1 LTRVPFEYALLRY
14 QHSAAAGELINVGIV
29 AFSPTEAKLVSKFP
43 VRVGRVSKVFSG
55 LSPAAFKATLLTTR
69 EAAFSLA
76 RNLASH
82 KGGLFE
88 SSPPC
93 LEELLG
99 KILPLDNNCFRW
111 SNVRPGLCG
120 DVDKRLEQLACELLG
135 AKMTSAERKP
145 KSKKR
150 SRNDF
155 QAQVQGWLMEAGL
168 AEVVKAEEVDG
179 ETDHYTFPFCWVNG
193 KKNVLDVLSLEVDS
207 VEDMSQ
213 RAFAWRGRMDDL
225 SKKGLEL
232 AIHSVVTKPG
242 STAEQDATVGYQQAV
257 KVLQKS
263 PMVKTVRSEEHF
275 DEIIEMIKRDVSH
288 S

>member
-1 LTRVPFEYALLRY
+1 MTRVPYEYALLRY

-43 VRVGRVSKVFSG
+43 ARVNRVSRVFSG
-55 LSPAAFKATLLTTR
+55 FSPTAYKRTLLTIR
-69 EAAFSLA
+69 EAALSLA
-76 RNLASH
+76 RNLASD
-82 KGGLFE
+82 KGGLFDGDPPGLE
-88 SSPPC
+88 S
-93 LEELLG
+93 LLG
-99 KILPLDNNCFRW
+99 KIVDLENNCFRW
-111 SNVRPGLCG
+111 SPVRPGLCP
-120 DVDKRLEQLACELLG
+120 DVELRLEQLASELLG
-135 AKMTSAERKP
+135 SKTTPSGRKP
-145 KSKKR
+145 KPKKR

-207 VEDMSQ
+207 ADDMSQ

-225 SKKGLEL
+225 RKKGLEL

-263 PMVKTVRSEEHF
+263 PMVQTVRSEDHF
-275 DEIIEMIKRDVSH
+275 NEIIEMIKKDVSH